1 MIFENKNRVA
11 VLLATYNGERFIRE
25 QLDSLL
31 AQTFSDFTV
40 YVSDDGSSDA
50 TLLIIEECQAQNT
63 GKIAFVNKEERKG
76 GACANFLF
84 LLESVDSE
92 LYMFC
97 DQDDVWHK
105 DKIQKTVEMYNSI
118 GGTGAPVLIHSDVTV
133 VDENLNVISESVFHY
148 SDLQKKLTWK
158 GYLVENNV
166 MGCTAL
172 INRELANLYKASAAK
187 LDKGLI
193 FMHDIFFAQIASL
206 LGDIYLIDEP
216 LMLYRQHEANRL
228 GAGEVTYSAGL
239 FAKKL
244 ATLRDSSQQ
253 LKTHQMEIS
262 ALLQLDCMKQIDE
275 RTFRILQGWAS
286 LYEKNGLQRVLF
298 VLKHGILRRN
308 WTKNILLIL
317 KLLVE
322 RKR

>member
-1 MIFENKNRVA
+1 M
-11 VLLATYNGERFIRE
+11 ATYNGERFIRE

-31 AQTFSDFTV
+31 AQTFCDFTV
-40 YVSDDGSSDA
+40 YISDDGSSDA
-50 TLLIIEECQAQNT
+50 TLSIIKECQAQNT
-63 GKIAFVNKEERKG
+63 GKIIFVNEGERKG
-76 GACANFLF
+76 GTCANFLF

-105 DKIQKTVEMYNSI
+105 DKIQKTVARYDLLQDKN
-118 GGTGAPVLIHSDVTV
+118 APVLIHSDVTV
-133 VDENLNVISESVFHY
+133 VDEKLNIISESVFHY

-172 INRELANLYKASAAK
+172 INRELADLYKTSAAK

-193 FMHDIFFAQIASL
+193 FMHDIFLAQIASL
-206 LGDIYLIDEP
+206 VGQIYFLDEP

-228 GAGEVTYSAGL
+228 GAGEISYSAGL

-244 ATLRDSSQQ
+244 ATLKDSSQR

-286 LYEKNGLQRVLF
+286 LYEKNGLQRVFF

-308 WTKNILLIL
+308 WTKNLLLIL
-317 KLLVE
+317 KLIVE
-322 RKR
+322 SKR